1 MTRWVTE
8 QLSHRYCL
16 ISCTTTAAVAA
27 ALRPSPN
34 LADRFRVLRAMRHKK
49 WLALVPVVYT
59 ARPATCPPLGAKWL
73 ANLSVPLWRRLERQC
88 RACVPARP
96 RAAKLQICLLCLFYA
111 RPSRFKRCYS
121 CYGSL
126 PGSTK
131 CWA

>member
-34 LADRFRVLRAMRHKK
+34 LADRFRVLRAMRRKK

-59 ARPATCPPLGAKWL
+59 ARPATCPPLGAKCT
-73 ANLSVPLWRRLERQC
+73 SEPLQALLQLLW
-88 RACVPARP
+88 VFAR
-96 RAAKLQICLLCLFYA
+96 
-111 RPSRFKRCYS
+111 
-121 CYGSL
+121 
-126 PGSTK
+126 
-131 CWA
+131 